1 MAEHPARRSS
11 LPRYMVALAS
21 LGVLY
26 GLLRNGTGAPTLDRR
41 GRTERAPAAPAND
54 DLPSD
59 LPARDGAAAA
69 ARAPAPQEIGE
80 VERGRAATRP
90 QDIPA
95 RGWKDVMWRVW
106 HEIGNDRVLAVAGGV
121 TFYALLALFPAI
133 AALVSLYGLFADAS
147 TINGHLQGLSAV
159 LPAGTLDIIAEQIG
173 RIAAQRDASLTVGL
187 AAGLLV
193 SLWSANAGMKAIFD
207 ALNVV
212 YDETE
217 KRGFIRLTAQ
227 TLLFT
232 LGALLVLVLALAS
245 IVVVPAALAWLG
257 PRLGPWLG
265 LGGLSERL
273 VAALRWPV
281 LLVAIGVAL
290 AVLYRFGPSR
300 QRAQWRWISPGSAF
314 AAIAWLVVSLAF
326 SWYVANF
333 ANYNATYGS
342 LGAVI
347 GLMTWMWISVVVV
360 LVGAEINAE
369 LEHQTT
375 RDSTAEAEKPMGQ
388 RGAEM
393 ADTVGRSAA

>member
-1 MAEHPARRSS
+1 
-11 LPRYMVALAS
+11 MVALAS

-26 GLLRNGTGAPTLDRR
+26 GLLRERPGEAGDRRRSARGAPV
-41 GRTERAPAAPAND
+41 PAND
-54 DLPSD
+54 DLP
-59 LPARDGAAAA
+59 AATGAAAD
-69 ARAPAPQEIGE
+69 ARRPAPGQAGE
-80 VERGRAATRP
+80 VDRGRAATRP

-95 RGWKDVMWRVW
+95 RGWKDVIWRVW
-106 HEIGNDRVLAVAGGV
+106 YEIGNDRVLAVAGGV

-147 TINGHLQGLSAV
+147 TINSHLQGLSAV
-159 LPAGTLDIIAEQIG
+159 LPAGTLDIIAEQVG
-173 RIAAQRDASLTVGL
+173 RIAAQRDASLSLGVVV
-187 AAGLLV
+187 GLLV
-193 SLWSANAGMKAIFD
+193 TLWSANAGMKAIFD

-217 KRGFIRLTAQ
+217 KRGFIKLTAQ

-232 LGALLVLVLALAS
+232 LGALVVLVLALVS
-245 IVVVPAALAWLG
+245 IVVVPAVLA
-257 PRLGPWLG
+257 WLG
-265 LGGLSERL
+265 LGGGTERL
-273 VAALRWPV
+273 VAAVRWPV
-281 LLVAIGVAL
+281 LLVAIAVAL

-300 QRAQWRWISPGSAF
+300 RRPQWRWISPGSAF

-369 LEHQTT
+369 LEHQTA
-375 RDSTAEAEKPMGQ
+375 RDSTAEPERPMGQ